1 MTGSSPAPFPCH
13 ESLCHERLPRLAEWL
28 EWFFGLRLNER
39 VTQLETFPESGCFVL
54 EDPTRT
60 YSKLIFGYRGDLPP
74 FLEHSDNR
82 HLIPEPR
89 RTRVDGQKA
98 EGAPQRGV

>member
-1 MTGSSPAPFPCH
+1 LFRARGS
-13 ESLCHERLPRLAEWL
+13 
-28 EWFFGLRLNER
+28 
-39 VTQLETFPESGCFVL
+39 
-54 EDPTRT
+54 DKD